1 MSKYK
6 QPTILFR
13 AEIPA
18 TSSHDQDSLVILEE
32 EEERKPYKEAILKPA
47 SASIAFPSDFSD
59 PEIPE
64 GSVAYHPVFGDI
76 TYRSWWRFSTA
87 RFMSDLQAAEENPA
101 IIAHL
106 LHIDSPGGEAFGL
119 HEAFQLVKGLKKPCF
134 AVVESMAASA
144 GYYLAAAADR
154 IYTTAKFSLVGCIG
168 IVGAFWDDS
177 KWLEDHGIKEHEYY
191 STYSP
196 LKNKVFR
203 DAMVGDGEEYIK
215 RYLDPMALQFIE
227 DVKSVRKGV
236 TQAAQEGDTYY
247 SAEAKEAGLIDGTMT
262 LDEALDKL
270 IQKATIKPQSPS
282 VDINKLNL

>member
-1 MSKYK
+1 MTRYK

-13 AEIPA
+13 ADIPA
-18 TSSHDQDSLVILEE
+18 TSSHDHDSLVILEE
-32 EEERKPYKEAILKPA
+32 EEHKPYKEAILKPGA
-47 SASIAFPSDFSD
+47 SSIAFPSDFSD

-64 GSVAYHPVFGDI
+64 GSIAYHPIFGDI

-87 RFMSDLQAAEENPA
+87 QFMADLQAAEENPA

-106 LHIDSPGGEAFGL
+106 IHVDSPGGEAFGL
-119 HEAFQLVKGLKKPCF
+119 HEAFQLVKSLKKPCF
-134 AVVESMAASA
+134 AVIESMAASA

-196 LKNKVFR
+196 LKNKIFR

-227 DVKSVRKGV
+227 DVKSVRKDV

-247 SAEAKEAGLIDGTMT
+247 SEEAQAAGLIDGQKDLDTA
-262 LDEALDKL
+262 LDEL
-270 IQKATIKPQSPS
+270 IRKATPKPQSPS

>member
-18 TSSHDQDSLVILEE
+18 TSSHDQDSLVILE

-119 HEAFQLVKGLKKPCF
+119 HEAFQLVKSLKKPCF
-134 AVVESMAASA
+134 AVV
-144 GYYLAAAADR
+144 
-154 IYTTAKFSLVGCIG
+154 
-168 IVGAFWDDS
+168 
-177 KWLEDHGIKEHEYY
+177 
-191 STYSP
+191 
-196 LKNKVFR
+196 
-203 DAMVGDGEEYIK
+203 
-215 RYLDPMALQFIE
+215 
-227 DVKSVRKGV
+227 
-236 TQAAQEGDTYY
+236 
-247 SAEAKEAGLIDGTMT
+247 
-262 LDEALDKL
+262 
-270 IQKATIKPQSPS
+270 
-282 VDINKLNL
+282 